1 MMQIFVKNLNGM
13 TITLEVESSDTI
25 IIVKVKIEA
34 RERIPPDQ
42 QLLTFAGKQLHDG
55 CTLAYYNVKKGST
68 LHLVPRLRGGDRGK
82 HNYKNMF
89 HSKTDNNNLEGYFEV
104 CVILNSNRGNTP
116 NICPQD
122 PNISSSRCR
131 GRERS
136 AGRRGWPGRG
146 RRRPRTPTPRAPSSR
161 GSVRCFSGHDGA
173 RHRHRG
179 SGGRLRTVR
188 DYAGRPLSRRHA
200 SAP

>member
-55 CTLAYYNVKKGST
+55 HTLAYYNVKKGST
-68 LHLVPRLRGGDRGK
+68 LHLVPCLRGGDGGK

-89 HSKTDNNNLEGYFEV
+89 HSKTDSNNLEVLVAAEDGNHNLVVEEV
-104 CVILNSNRGNTP
+104 GQGEVPGGAEPLL
-116 NICPQD
+116 Q
-122 PNISSSRCR
+122 
-131 GRERS
+131 ERLRVVGVS
-136 AGRRGWPGRG
+136 AASLAMMGLATGTAAPTAGFALFLIMLG
-146 RRRPRTPTPRAPSSR
+146 GLYLAAMPVLRRR
-161 GSVRCFSGHDGA
+161 DMQ
-173 RHRHRG
+173 
-179 SGGRLRTVR
+179 
-188 DYAGRPLSRRHA
+188 
-200 SAP
+200 

>member
-89 HSKTDNNNLEGYFEV
+89 HSKTDNNNLEVLLAAEDGNGLLVEEV
-104 CVILNSNRGNTP
+104 GQGEVAGGPERLLQERLRVVGVSAASLAMMGLATGTAAPAAGFALFVIMLGGLYLAAMP
-116 NICPQD
+116 VL
-122 PNISSSRCR
+122 
-131 GRERS
+131 
-136 AGRRGWPGRG
+136 
-146 RRRPRTPTPRAPSSR
+146 RRR
-161 GSVRCFSGHDGA
+161 DMQ
-173 RHRHRG
+173 
-179 SGGRLRTVR
+179 
-188 DYAGRPLSRRHA
+188 
-200 SAP
+200 